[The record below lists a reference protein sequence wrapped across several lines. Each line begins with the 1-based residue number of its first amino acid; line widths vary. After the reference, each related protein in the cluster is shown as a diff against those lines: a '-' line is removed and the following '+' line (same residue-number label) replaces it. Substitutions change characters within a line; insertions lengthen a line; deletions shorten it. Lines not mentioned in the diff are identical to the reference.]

1 MISWLAGALGGYE
14 RPAMSVVLAQLD
26 AWCRGHGDDGPKC
39 PSRATLY
46 KEIRTLP
53 VRKYRVADLPPA
65 ARDALYNLDAK
76 SDVPGH
82 QVAFYC
88 FNYGNLQAMS
98 FASGLPWL
106 ALHQALLLPGHRTRS
121 RGLLESVARARGL

>member
-1 MISWLAGALGGYE
+1 MAE
-14 RPAMSVVLAQLD
+14 VLARLD
-26 AWCRGHGDDGPKC
+26 SWCRAQGDQGPKC

-46 KEIRTLP
+46 KTIRTLP
-53 VRKYRVADLPPA
+53 VRKYRVSGLPPA
-65 ARDALYNLDAK
+65 VRDALYNLEAE

-88 FNYGNLQAMS
+88 FNYGNLEAMS

-106 ALHQALLLPGHRTRS
+106 ALHQALLLPGHRARS
-121 RGLLESVARARGL
+121 RGLLESVTRARGL